1 MTRYN
6 LKAIKE
12 RELQE
17 LKYLEK
23 WYFLM
28 SGFTAS
34 RWINNPENKKKI
46 VRLKELRQKYLFDI
60 IGVR

>member
-6 LKAIKE
+6 LKAIRE
-12 RELQE
+12 HELQE

-28 SGFTAS
+28 SGFTRS
-34 RWINNPENKKKI
+34 RWAGNPENKKKI
-46 VRLKELRQKYLFDI
+46 ERLKELRQKYLFDI

>member
-6 LKAIKE
+6 LKTIRK
-12 RELQE
+12 RELEE

-34 RWINNPENKKKI
+34 RWINNPENRKKI
-46 VRLKELRQKYLFDI
+46 ERLKELRKRHLFDI